1 MSYNI
6 GLYNRYITF
15 QTPTDVNTKGSLTRT
30 WTTVFTGYAMKEDSM
45 RTSASNTSEENGNR
59 TTLNKEVWKF
69 PYNEGITKDGRFYE
83 GNAPTKYYYVVG
95 LVESDYQ
102 TEMTVQTE
110 LRV

>member
-30 WTTVFTGYAMKEDSM
+30 WTTVFTGYAMKEDE
-45 RTSASNTSEENGNR
+45 TSSTSEENGVRR
-59 TTLNKEVWKF
+59 TLSKSTWKF
-69 PYNEGITKDGRFYE
+69 PYNEGILRDGRFFE
-83 GNAPTKYYYVVG
+83 GNATDKYYYVVG
-95 LVESDYQ
+95 LIESDYQ
-102 TEMTVQTE
+102 TEMTIEAE